1 MLDVHSAPILI
12 KDKLDIINSMFL
24 TLSRLLSRGVI
35 IIASINA
42 PQMPTSAN
50 TDANSFS
57 TLDEEGLEVV
67 VGTLTNE
74 MLIAN
79 FQLFH
84 NID

>member
-1 MLDVHSAPILI
+1 
-12 KDKLDIINSMFL
+12 MFL

-35 IIASINA
+35 IIVSIDA
-42 PQMPTSAN
+42 PQMPTSSN
-50 TDANSFS
+50 TNAYSFS